1 MLALMTG
8 ACSREAPPDDGV
20 RASAAGAGVE
30 SSEAASRERE
40 LAVAIR
46 TALGGDWDVRYF
58 DAAVDLNG
66 DGRQESVVMV
76 AGPMVCGTG
85 GCPVM
90 VFTPAPAGYR
100 LVTQVSVAQPPVRVS
115 PRISHGWRSLVV
127 GVHGGGIM
135 QAYGAE
141 LPFDGSSYPSN
152 ATVPPAVPAAGLE
165 GVEVLI
171 PEFGSYTDGKPLPAA
186 PAN

>member
-1 MLALMTG
+1 MKQVPRVLTAMLALMLG
-8 ACSREAPPDDGV
+8 ACSREAPPDNGA
-20 RASAAGAGVE
+20 RTAAAAAGAASSVAA
-30 SSEAASRERE
+30 SSEGE

-46 TALGGDWDVRYF
+46 TALGGDWDARYF

-90 VFTPAPAGYR
+90 VLTPAPAGYR

-127 GVHGGGIM
+127 SVRGGGI
-135 QAYGAE
+135 
-141 LPFDGSSYPSN
+141 
-152 ATVPPAVPAAGLE
+152 V
-165 GVEVLI
+165 
-171 PEFGSYTDGKPLPAA
+171 
-186 PAN
+186 